1 MQTWWILFAANLL
14 LPLMMLGIG
23 GWFGKHPPR
32 KINHFVGYRTP
43 MSMKNEATWAFA
55 HRACGRLWLRLGA
68 ALLPASALGMLCVL
82 GRGEGTVGAVGAGI
96 CLGSAPRCSGASSSS
111 SAPCAARFRTGERAA
126 TKLKLRKSSRFLDRS
141 GGGCYTICAA

>member
-1 MQTWWILFAANLL
+1 MQTWWMLFAANLL

-43 MSMKNEATWAFA
+43 MSMKNEETWAFA

-68 ALLPASALGMLCVL
+68 ALLPASALGM
-82 GRGEGTVGAVGAGI
+82 R
-96 CLGSAPRCSGASSSS
+96 SAPRCSGASSSS

>member
-43 MSMKNEATWAFA
+43 MSMQNEATWAFA

-96 CLGSAPRCSGASSSS
+96 CLAQ
-111 SAPCAARFRTGERAA
+111 CAAMLGSIFFVERA
-126 TKLKLRKSSRFLDRS
+126 LRRVDIGYLVDIGAGVEIAHGVLVGSSQS
-141 GGGCYTICAA
+141 GGKGGKS